1 MNIAVRVQPR
11 AKRNALVPWQ
21 DGRWKLYLTAP
32 AIEGKANAALIEFFS
47 RGLGIA
53 RSRARILSGETSRD
67 KRIALDG
74 VAEEQLHSL
83 AALAGRNPR
92 AKARP

>member
-1 MNIAVRVQPR
+1 MNILVRVQPR

-32 AIEGKANAALIEFFS
+32 AIEGKANEALIEFLA

-53 RSRARILSGETSRD
+53 RSGARILSGEKSRD
-67 KRIALDG
+67 KAIALDG
-74 VAEEQLHSL
+74 VAAEQIHAF
-83 AALAGRNPR
+83 AALAKKSHKP
-92 AKARP
+92 KAHS